1 MHREP
6 PGQQNQIKKMINSSK
21 SSWKRHGLDFPSCF
35 PVIANSVN
43 LRQFEN
49 VDFKEDGSH
58 MRAALAFRLLVAPH
72 DQGHLADRD
81 IPETF
86 EIKICKREA
95 GAG

>member
-1 MHREP
+1 
-6 PGQQNQIKKMINSSK
+6 MINSSK
-21 SSWKRHGLDFPSCF
+21 SSWKRHILDYPSCF

-49 VDFKEDGSH
+49 IDLKEDGSH
-58 MRAALAFRLLVAPH
+58 TRAALAFRLLVAPH
-72 DQGHLADRD
+72 DHLADGD

-86 EIKICKREA
+86 EIKICKREDVRRIQDRA